1 MEAGRTHNYPAESLP
16 GVWRVARLKYRGI
29 NSGSDPSLLPI
40 TLADQ
45 FDGLFAGEVLD
56 VETDDQHACEA
67 VFEFLLQGFV
77 LVGVVAVAKQ
87 AGGGQFLSLVVDNM
101 DPAEGDDASEESGV
115 HRGLYVVLRHNA
127 ERCPVAAAYGVDLVA
142 GQRAV
147 EIEFALAEDI
157 ADGDRVGIAPVAK
170 QGQSARSGFLQN
182 CIAIFVRKLLA
193 FTPHLPEFHSLS
205 ILLFRLLFLPQR
217 YT

>member
-16 GVWRVARLKYRGI
+16 GVWCVARLKYRGV

-67 VFEFLLQGFV
+67 VFEFLLQGLV

-87 AGGGQFLSLVVDNM
+87 AGGGQFLSLVVHDM

-115 HRGLYVVLRHNA
+115 
-127 ERCPVAAAYGVDLVA
+127 
-142 GQRAV
+142 
-147 EIEFALAEDI
+147 
-157 ADGDRVGIAPVAK
+157 
-170 QGQSARSGFLQN
+170 
-182 CIAIFVRKLLA
+182 
-193 FTPHLPEFHSLS
+193 
-205 ILLFRLLFLPQR
+205 
-217 YT
+217 